1 MRCVKTVPRELLFGL
16 DMEVA
21 VLYEDNHLI
30 ACNKPAGMPV
40 QVDKTGD
47 LSLEQWTGSYLKHK
61 YNKPGDAF
69 VGVIHRID
77 RPVSGLVLM
86 AKTSKALERMNEQFR
101 ERKTEKRYWAVVR
114 NAPTIPEGTLKH
126 FLKKNEALNKSHF
139 STIQKPGTKEAVL
152 HYTLIHS
159 TENGFLLE
167 VKLETGRHHQ
177 IRAQLAAIDCPIS
190 GDVKYGAKRPHQDLS
205 IGLHSRS
212 LQFIHPVTKTP
223 LTILAPLPRAG
234 CWPPFQAYSES

>member
-1 MRCVKTVPRELLFGL
+1 
-16 DMEVA
+16 MEVE

-40 QVDKTGD
+40 QADKTGD
-47 LSLEQWTGSYLKHK
+47 LSLEQWMGAYLKHK
-61 YNKPGDAF
+61 YHKPGDAF

-86 AKTSKALERMNEQFR
+86 AKTSKALERMNAQFR

-114 NAPTIPEGTLKH
+114 KSPPTPQGTLRH
-126 FLKKNEALNKSHF
+126 FLRKNEASNKSFVEPH
-139 STIQKPGTKEAVL
+139 QKSGTKEAVL
-152 HYTLIHS
+152 HYSLINS
-159 TENGFLLE
+159 TDNGHLLE
-167 VKLETGRHHQ
+167 IMLETGRHHQ
-177 IRAQLAAIDCPIS
+177 IRAQLSAIGCPIS

-212 LQFIHPVTKTP
+212 LIFVHPVSKDLVT
-223 LTILAPLPRAG
+223 LVAPLPKGG
-234 CWPPFQAYSES
+234 CWPPFQAFSET